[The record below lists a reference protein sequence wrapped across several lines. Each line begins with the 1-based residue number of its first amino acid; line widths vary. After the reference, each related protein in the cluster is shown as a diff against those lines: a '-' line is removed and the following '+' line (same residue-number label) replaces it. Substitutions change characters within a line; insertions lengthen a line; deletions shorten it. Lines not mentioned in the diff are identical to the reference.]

1 MKIEL
6 YEKPK
11 NVIIIEGFP
20 GFGLVGTISTEFLL
34 DHLDTKLIGKIWIS
48 EMPAIAAI
56 HQSKVVQP
64 LSIHYN
70 KKYNLVIVHGITATV
85 GIEWKIAD
93 AVLDIA
99 KQMSAKEIL
108 SLEGIGS
115 NKMDEI
121 NPKVFYYCSMS
132 TKGEK
137 FRSYK
142 VDTLNEG
149 IIMGVTGALLI
160 KNDKYPFCCLF
171 AETASNLPDSRAA
184 AKVLEI
190 LNQYLNLKIDTKPLL
205 KQAEKFESKLK
216 DLMKGSQK
224 MIDEQKKKLP
234 TYLG

>member
-137 FRSYK
+137 LRS
-142 VDTLNEG
+142 
-149 IIMGVTGALLI
+149 
-160 KNDKYPFCCLF
+160 
-171 AETASNLPDSRAA
+171 
-184 AKVLEI
+184 
-190 LNQYLNLKIDTKPLL
+190 
-205 KQAEKFESKLK
+205 
-216 DLMKGSQK
+216 
-224 MIDEQKKKLP
+224 
-234 TYLG
+234 